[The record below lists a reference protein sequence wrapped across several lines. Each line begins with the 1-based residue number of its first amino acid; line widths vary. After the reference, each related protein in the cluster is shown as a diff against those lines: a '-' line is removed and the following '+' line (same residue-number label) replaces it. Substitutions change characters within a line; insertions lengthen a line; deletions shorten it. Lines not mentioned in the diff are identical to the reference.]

1 MPYQSYIATNASSKT
16 PGSSLVILVH
26 FLWFAPVGA
35 TDKWM
40 QRSKQNQPKTFPVKE
55 NHHTIKS
62 AGVHAFPPHSFLFK
76 AFTSYPCVSYLF
88 SFTPVESPPFDT
100 SPGDIKEATLKD
112 AAMCLTQGHRGCN
125 GRQVNVPPC
134 SNKLWVTQI
143 RTSPLPLVLWRHKT
157 YKPDTH
163 VEML

>member
-1 MPYQSYIATNASSKT
+1 MLFPHIPFCLKHSRLI
-16 PGSSLVILVH
+16 
-26 FLWFAPVGA
+26 PV
-35 TDKWM
+35 
-40 QRSKQNQPKTFPVKE
+40 F
-55 NHHTIKS
+55 HI
-62 AGVHAFPPHSFLFK
+62 
-76 AFTSYPCVSYLF
+76 LF

-100 SPGDIKEATLKD
+100 SPGDIKETILKD
-112 AAMCLTQGHRGCN
+112 AAMCLTKRHRGCN